1 MIKDYL
7 MITEKSNRLL
17 VIMITDY
24 DYTSLDPDE
33 YALFAKINILLE
45 IIDHKNCIWSD
56 PKSPEVTQINIIT
69 NFVKI

>member
-45 IIDHKNCIWSD
+45 YRS
-56 PKSPEVTQINIIT
+56 
-69 NFVKI
+69 